1 MSTIDKIRKNIYV
14 KNCFLQAD
22 LEGFDTGRLRD
33 SPSGGLFKFGQRTP
47 TKYGDASTSHAARC
61 LFGGPPLSEGSQRL
75 LKSPRKP
82 QRKVPKNPYK
92 VNKGLIYLCLGKLY
106 PENHVT
112 LKP

>member
-1 MSTIDKIRKNIYV
+1 MTVLHSYIWENIV
-14 KNCFLQAD
+14 VFQAD

-33 SPSGGLFKFGQRTP
+33 SVSGGLFKFGQRTP

-92 VNKGLIYLCLGKLY
+92 VRLDFNRLLFLLS
-106 PENHVT
+106 V
-112 LKP
+112 L